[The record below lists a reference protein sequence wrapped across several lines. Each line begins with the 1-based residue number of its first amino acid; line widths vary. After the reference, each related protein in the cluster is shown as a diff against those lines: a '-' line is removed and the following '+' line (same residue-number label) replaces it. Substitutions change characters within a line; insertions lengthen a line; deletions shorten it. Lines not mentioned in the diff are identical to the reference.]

1 MTFSDDSL
9 CGRSQ
14 DLTCAESNN
23 KIVIDRNTFEQLVAF
38 VEGSAEELVKPRDCE
53 IFLTCLDIYLSQTG
67 NPDPRKSLLLLN
79 LYREVIPNALLEIAG
94 WLEEAREIIN
104 VILAA
109 SKLERL
115 DNTLDTTG
123 STSRPDSNFSP

>member
-14 DLTCAESNN
+14 DLMCAESNN

-53 IFLTCLDIYLSQTG
+53 IFLTCLDIYLSQTA
-67 NPDPRKSLLLLN
+67 NPEPRKSLLLLN
-79 LYREVIPNALLEIAG
+79 LYREVVPNALLEIAG

-109 SKLERL
+109 SKLEGGN
-115 DNTLDTTG
+115 D
-123 STSRPDSNFSP
+123 